1 MLLFLKGATMMIH
14 LDLDAFFISA
24 ERIIKPYL
32 RDIPAAVGGRGD
44 PFIFDP
50 SKQNKLDTTHTNR
63 GAFVPSIFYNAKA
76 SFEEYFIEDQKIRG
90 IIITSSYEARKYGVK
105 TGMSIKEALQICPEL
120 QVVPPNHLYYHH
132 LSTKLKHFLQQEIP
146 AVEQFSID
154 EFFGD
159 LHGWIEDSKVEEFL
173 QHLQQKIMQKFQLPI
188 SIGAAKSKWI
198 AKLATS
204 YAKPQGIKV
213 VRNIPAFIQDIPIEE
228 FPGIGRG
235 YLKRLKRYGI
245 NTLGETKD
253 AKEIFYSWKK
263 PGIIL
268 YKRIWGIDNE
278 GIAPASKRKSIGI
291 SRTIDP
297 IANREE
303 IKRRIIILAR
313 HLAQSVTKL
322 SLHPTCIYFGIKYEN
337 GLKAKAHKKIDRVFS
352 EKLLI
357 DTALMLF
364 SECDMA
370 PTSSVI
376 RIGLSCS
383 CFANRRVYNML
394 HVQRD
399 YKLSQL
405 SQLSCHLRE
414 KFGSDAVLWGV
425 EFIGGKAAKQIS

>member
-1 MLLFLKGATMMIH
+1 MIH

-32 RDIPAAVGGRGD
+32 RNIPAAVGGRGD

-63 GAFVPSIFYNAKA
+63 GAFVPSIFYDAKT
-76 SFEEYFIEDQKIRG
+76 SFEEYFVEGQKIRG
-90 IIITSSYEARKYGVK
+90 IIVTASYEARKYGVK
-105 TGMSIKEALQICPEL
+105 TGMTIKEALQICPHL

-132 LSTKLKHFLQQEIP
+132 LSTKLKRFLQKEIP

-159 LHGWIEDSKVEEFL
+159 LRGWIEDGEVEEFL
-173 QHLQQKIMQKFQLPI
+173 RNLQHKIMQKFQLPI

-204 YAKPQGIKV
+204 YAKPKGIKV
-213 VRNIPAFIQDIPIEE
+213 VRDIPAFIHNIPIEE

-263 PGIIL
+263 PGITL
-268 YKRIWGIDNE
+268 YKRIWGMDNE
-278 GIAPASKRKSIGI
+278 GIASQTPRKSIGI

-297 IANREE
+297 ISDRIE
-303 IKRRIIILAR
+303 IKRRIVILAR

-322 SLHPTCIYFGIKYEN
+322 SLHPACIYFGIKYES
-337 GLKAKAHKKIDRVFS
+337 GFKAKAHKRIDRVFS

-357 DTALMLF
+357 DTALALF

-370 PTSSVI
+370 PTSSI
-376 RIGLSCS
+376 MRIALSCS
-383 CFANRRVYNML
+383 CFANRRIYNMIHL
-394 HVQRD
+394 QRD
-399 YKLSQL
+399 YKLSRL
-405 SQLSCHLRE
+405 SRLNSHLRE
-414 KFGSDAVLWGV
+414 KFGNDAVLWGV
-425 EFIGGKAAKQIS
+425 EFIGGKAAKEKQIS